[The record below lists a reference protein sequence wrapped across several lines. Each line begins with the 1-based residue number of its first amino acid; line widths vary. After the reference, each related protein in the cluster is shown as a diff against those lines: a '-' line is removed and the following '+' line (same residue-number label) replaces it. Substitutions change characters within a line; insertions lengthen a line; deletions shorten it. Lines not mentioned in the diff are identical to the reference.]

1 MLVRHALMPASGR
14 WVGVAHWRALP
25 KDEERTYRYTKFT
38 HIRRSLGFGR
48 GGIEVPSPR
57 GLRLWKSLK
66 NSNVLLATFH
76 DEHSTRSPSQ

>member
-38 HIRRSLGFGR
+38 QEESRFRSR
-48 GGIEVPSPR
+48 G
-57 GLRLWKSLK
+57 
-66 NSNVLLATFH
+66 N
-76 DEHSTRSPSQ
+76 

>member
-14 WVGVAHWRALP
+14 WVGLAHWRALP

-48 GGIEVPSPR
+48 G
-57 GLRLWKSLK
+57 
-66 NSNVLLATFH
+66 N
-76 DEHSTRSPSQ
+76 